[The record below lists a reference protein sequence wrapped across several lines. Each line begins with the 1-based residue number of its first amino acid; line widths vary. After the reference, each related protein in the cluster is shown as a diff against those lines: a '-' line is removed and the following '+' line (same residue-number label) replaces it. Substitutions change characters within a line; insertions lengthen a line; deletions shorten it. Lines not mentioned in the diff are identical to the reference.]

1 MLQQKKNTQKSY
13 NNCPFMRTR
22 LPQML
27 SDTKNWKTLSK
38 QLQECKYWHTVD
50 TWSKTHRYSFV
61 SKHLSYTAHQMP
73 SLKSFGRILARNYWN
88 HIGARKAHSYSNTRY
103 TFKYRSYQELGRTQI
118 HSVQLISLNECML
131 GWDFEQEHLYTT
143 EVAQVNSK

>member
-1 MLQQKKNTQKSY
+1 MLQQKNVQKSY
-13 NNCPFMRTR
+13 SNCPFMRTR

-88 HIGARKAHSYSNTRY
+88 HISARKAHSYSNTRY
-103 TFKYRSYQELGRTQI
+103 TFKYRSYQGLGRTQI

-131 GWDFEQEHLYTT
+131 GWDFEQERLYTT
-143 EVAQVNSK
+143 KVVQVNSK